1 MWLSWDNV
9 KTNPHTWRLINS
21 VFHYHW
27 VLAQL
32 TRKCFYPGP
41 GLGPRHNFFFLKKK
55 EIPIFIFNPLK
66 GLKNKNQPYRE
77 YKLSLDLTIT
87 WLPDE
92 EQTRAQTQ
100 NDLIIEL
107 LELTK
112 TSESVQQC
120 IPPTLRTWFFVVGF
134 SRPFLKLLVSQILF
148 QEKRHGSD

>member
-1 MWLSWDNV
+1 MSFITTEYSRNWHENAFILALD
-9 KTNPHTWRLINS
+9 
-21 VFHYHW
+21 
-27 VLAQL
+27 LAQDIII
-32 TRKCFYPGP
+32 
-41 GLGPRHNFFFLKKK
+41 FFKKKK